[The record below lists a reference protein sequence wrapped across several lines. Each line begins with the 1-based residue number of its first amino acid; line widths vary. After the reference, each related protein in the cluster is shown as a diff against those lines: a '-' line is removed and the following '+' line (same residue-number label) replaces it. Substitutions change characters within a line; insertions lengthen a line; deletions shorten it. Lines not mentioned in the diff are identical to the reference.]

1 MTVLIIMISL
11 TIMIIMMTMMDMI
24 WPWSWSDQTNHD
36 HYLDHYHREYHEIA
50 MRSENPDTRK
60 PWQALAVGP
69 IKPSPSWRRSWLTW
83 INLEKASPISL
94 HMSWW
99 KEYSWSGLRGLIPP
113 CSTRSSSWVCSPQH
127 CRQRVRGRSRSKW
140 NRSRLD
146 HWFQTRKPLV
156 GGDSLLLGSRY
167 YWLHRWTVLT
177 QTYPTE
183 EPCHP
188 GGVSLCLTF
197 FQVEQVIITWLSQCD
212 LCCLNV
218 GGGHFPK
225 V

>member
-1 MTVLIIMISL
+1 
-11 TIMIIMMTMMDMI
+11 
-24 WPWSWSDQTNHD
+24 
-36 HYLDHYHREYHEIA
+36 

-60 PWQALAVGP
+60 PWQPLAVGP

-99 KEYSWSGLRGLIPP
+99 KKYSWSGLRSLISP

-146 HWFQTRKPLV
+146 HWFQTRKPSV
-156 GGDSLLLGSRY
+156 GGDSLLLGSGY

-218 GGGHFPK
+218 H
-225 V
+225 VMSTVAYDTVSDVVESEVHQCQQNSDA